1 MQSVRIRE
9 VFISRLYGLYNHRIN
24 LKDDGLTI
32 IHGANGVGKTA
43 VLRCLD
49 YLFKWDI
56 EALSK
61 IPFRTISIALN
72 DGSKISISRTAKV
85 EKSSVKSDIL
95 NGALELSFFKDSNTH
110 VETVFAID
118 PEMLNFAETIT
129 KSQSWMVRVQH
140 GLWRDMRTGKHV
152 DAMEIVQDYFPAKNK
167 RRKTRSL
174 FFEKIR
180 KMLNVKLIDT
190 HRLNQR
196 SKEQSADFTV
206 LECAAD
212 MLKQIKMVN
221 AEYAKRAQ
229 ELDQTFPHRLIMNS
243 NNSYGPDVVRE
254 RLLKLE
260 QRQAQLSK
268 IGLLANFG
276 GNSFPSDVESLSNP
290 KLEAI
295 SLFVQDSE
303 MKLDAFNELA
313 IRCTALLNLIGSK
326 FKHKKIELSKES
338 GLSIVDSFGET
349 IPMDALSSGEQHELV
364 ITYELLFKTP
374 ANTLLLIDEPEI
386 SLHVGWQKSFI
397 EDLMYISDI
406 VGFESI
412 VATHSPFIVGEKYDM
427 MVSLDDGVH
436 GE

>member
-24 LKDDGLTI
+24 LKDEGLTI

-43 VLRCLD
+43 VLRCLN
-49 YLFKWDI
+49 YLFEWDI
-56 EALSK
+56 EALSR
-61 IPFRTISIALN
+61 IPFRTISIALS
-72 DGSKISISRTAKV
+72 DGSKISISRSARA
-85 EKSSVKSDIL
+85 EKNSNKNDML

-110 VETVFAID
+110 IETVFAID
-118 PEMLNFAETIT
+118 PEMINFAETIT
-129 KSQSWMVRVQH
+129 KSQSWMLKVQH
-140 GLWRDMRTGKHV
+140 GLWRDNRTGKHV
-152 DAMEIVQDYFPAKNK
+152 DALEVVQDYFPAKSK
-167 RRKTRSL
+167 RKKTHSA
-174 FFEKIR
+174 FFERIR
-180 KMLNVKLIDT
+180 KALNVKLIDT

-212 MLKQIKMVN
+212 MLKQIKIVN
-221 AEYAKRAQ
+221 AEYARRAQ

-243 NNSYGPDVVRE
+243 NNSYGPDVVKE

-260 QRQAQLSK
+260 KRQAQLSK
-268 IGLLANFG
+268 IGLLATFG
-276 GNSFPSDVESLSNP
+276 GQSFPSDVESLSNP

-303 MKLDAFNELA
+303 AKLDAFNELA
-313 IRCTALLNLIGSK
+313 IRCTALLNLIDTK
-326 FKHKKIELSKES
+326 FKHKKLEVSKEN
-338 GLSIVDSFGET
+338 GLSIIDSFGEI

-406 VGFESI
+406 VGFEAV